1 MTIIKS
7 LKKIKNEEDIKR
19 LSYDFNIEEFCKE
32 NAIGIGIITPF
43 EVVLIGAKLREGI
56 HHDMILNKVVQII
69 GESHF
74 KMAIVV
80 IWYSL
85 PKYPYHDIRFEVFS
99 HGTVKTKV
107 ITKSMEEIA
116 VELKKTIEMIRDN
129 NKNEIDLH
137 FGNYINKLING
148 NEIKVVDDKDVI
160 GKDKPIT
167 FYGVRLESFR
177 DTLKTLEGKL
187 KGNKQCQYTQ

>member
-7 LKKIKNEEDIKR
+7 LKIIKNEEDIKR

-43 EVVLIGAKLREGI
+43 EVILIGAKLLSGI
-56 HHDMILNKVVQII
+56 HHDMILDKVVQII

-74 KMAIVV
+74 KTAIVV

-85 PKYPYHDIRFEVFS
+85 PKHPYHDIRFEAFS

-137 FGNYINKLING
+137 YGNHISKAISG